1 MPPPIRY
8 LEDFQPGQALE
19 FGSHTLTAEEI
30 VDFARRY
37 DPQPFHLDDAAGR
50 QTHFGGLVASGW
62 HTAGVMMRMMV
73 DNLLSPET
81 SLGSPGV
88 DELRWLRPVRPG
100 DTLRV
105 RVTVLEVLRSRS
117 KPDRG
122 TVRQRMEVLNQ
133 DGTVVMT
140 LLAIGMI
147 RARESTRTA

>member
-1 MPPPIRY
+1 MAQQVRY
-8 LEDFQPGQALE
+8 LEDFQPGQTLE

-62 HTAGVMMRMMV
+62 HTAGLMMRMMV
-73 DNLLSPET
+73 DHLLSPET
-81 SLGSPGV
+81 SLGSPGI

-105 RVTVLEVLRSRS
+105 RVTMLEVLRSRS

-122 TVRQRMEVLNQ
+122 TVRQRVEVVNQ
-133 DGTVVMT
+133 DDTVVMT

-147 RARESTRTA
+147 RARGAVAAG

>member
-1 MPPPIRY
+1 MAQQVRY
-8 LEDFQPGQALE
+8 LEDFQPGQTLE

-30 VDFARRY
+30 VEFARRY

-62 HTAGVMMRMMV
+62 HTAGLMMRMMV
-73 DNLLSPET
+73 DHLLSPET
-81 SLGSPGV
+81 SLGSPGI

-105 RVTVLEVLRSRS
+105 RVTMLEVLRSRS

-122 TVRQRMEVLNQ
+122 TVRQRVEVLNQ
-133 DGTVVMT
+133 DDTVVMT

-147 RARESTRTA
+147 RARGAVAAG